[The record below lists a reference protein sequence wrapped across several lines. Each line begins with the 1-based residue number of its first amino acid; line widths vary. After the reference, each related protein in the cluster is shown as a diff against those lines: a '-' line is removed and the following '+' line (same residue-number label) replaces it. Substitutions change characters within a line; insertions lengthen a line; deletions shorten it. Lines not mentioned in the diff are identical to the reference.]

1 MQMQP
6 LCGRRVL
13 SRILAQG
20 CVAAEELMG
29 ADTDIRLGEE
39 RMVLR

>member
-6 LCGRRVL
+6 LCGRRAL
-13 SRILAQG
+13 SRILVQG
-20 CVAAEELMG
+20 CVAAEGLMG
-29 ADTDIRLGEE
+29 ADTGIRLGEE